1 MLLSLQKQD
10 DDDDEEDID
19 MGITEEK
26 EEEPKEKEKLGKLQ
40 FSLDY
45 DFSDN
50 KASPLYALHQF
61 EYLRELFLN
70 ISVYQLTLMPRVS

>member
-1 MLLSLQKQD
+1 MLLSLQKQEE
-10 DDDDEEDID
+10 DDDEEDID

-45 DFSDN
+45 DFSDA
-50 KASPLYALHQF
+50 KVSERCVKIQF
-61 EYLRELFLN
+61 IN
-70 ISVYQLTLMPRVS
+70 H

>member
-1 MLLSLQKQD
+1 MSLQKQEE
-10 DDDDEEDID
+10 DDDEEDID

-45 DFSDN
+45 DFSAGQVN
-50 KASPLYALHQF
+50 ALYFDIMLYFRHNLTAICN
-61 EYLRELFLN
+61 YL
-70 ISVYQLTLMPRVS
+70 I

>member
-1 MLLSLQKQD
+1 MFGELHLPSIAFALVSPVTSICALSLQKQEE
-10 DDDDEEDID
+10 DDDEEDID

-50 KASPLYALHQF
+50 K
-61 EYLRELFLN
+61 
-70 ISVYQLTLMPRVS
+70 

>member
-1 MLLSLQKQD
+1 VLLSLQKQE

-19 MGITEEK
+19 MGLTEEK

-50 KASPLYALHQF
+50 KVTWS
-61 EYLRELFLN
+61 LFYTFYSMCLKQTSFN
-70 ISVYQLTLMPRVS
+70 I